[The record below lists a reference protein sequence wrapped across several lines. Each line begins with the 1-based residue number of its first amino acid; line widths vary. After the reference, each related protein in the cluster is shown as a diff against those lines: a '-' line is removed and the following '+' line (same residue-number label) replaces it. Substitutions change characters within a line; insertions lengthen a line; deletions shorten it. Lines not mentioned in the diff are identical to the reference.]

1 MEVKSIIV
9 KNVENVEIVNETID
23 ENNLGPCEAFI
34 ETYYSHISPGTELSR
49 VFGIKKG
56 ATYPCR
62 VGYCAV
68 GKVLAK
74 GDELPHIDVGDF
86 VLYSGTHSS
95 YHVFDYRKSDGGILY
110 KLDPALPLDQAV
122 CLVMCWIAMN
132 GILCTDVMVTDT
144 VAIFGLGVLGQIL
157 SILYKEA
164 GVKVIGVD
172 PMKNRTKHLT
182 LDFLIDDPKTAVE
195 KIMAYTDNIGV
206 DIAVD
211 ASGNSQGVISAV
223 EVARKYGQVVLLGSP
238 RAAYETN
245 VSPVFYA
252 IHMKNLTVKGA
263 LNRLFPF
270 NVEEG
275 KRFNIKESLDYLS
288 GLMLKGKI
296 DTSKIVSHT
305 IKVEDVMEAYRGLM
319 YDKNNYIG
327 VIIDWKK
334 E

>member
-9 KNVENVEIVNETID
+9 QGIEDVEIVKETID
-23 ENNLGPCEAFI
+23 ENNLRPYEAFI
-34 ETYYSHISPGTELSR
+34 ETYYTHISPGTELSR
-49 VFGIKKG
+49 VFGIKVG
-56 ATYPCR
+56 ATYPFR

-68 GKVLAK
+68 GKILAK
-74 GDELPHIDVGDF
+74 GSELTNIEVGDF
-86 VLYSGTHSS
+86 VLFSGKHSS
-95 YHVFDYRKSDGGILY
+95 YHIFDYRNSDGGILY
-110 KLDPALPLDQAV
+110 KLDPRLPLDQAV

-132 GILCTDVMVTDT
+132 GILCVDVKVTDT
-144 VAIFGLGVLGQIL
+144 VAIFGLGILGQIL

-172 PMKNRTKHLT
+172 PIANRSKHLN
-182 LDFLIDDPKTAVE
+182 LDHLLDEPKTATE
-195 KIMAYTDNIGV
+195 KIMAITKGIGV

-211 ASGNSQGVISAV
+211 ASGTSPGVISAV
-223 EVARKYGQVVLLGSP
+223 EVARRYGEVVLLGSP
-238 RAAYETN
+238 RAPYETDITPTLN
-245 VSPVFYA
+245 A

-263 LNRLFPF
+263 LNRLFPYD
-270 NVEEG
+270 VKEG
-275 KRFNIKESLDYLS
+275 SRFNIKESLDYLT

-296 DTSKIVSHT
+296 DTTKIVSHV
-305 IKVEDVMEAYRGLM
+305 IRAEDAMEAYRGLM